1 MKQIISAKCIFD
13 EHVEKD
19 KNSNINIHTI
29 TKSSSQVL
37 IQIVFFILDWAP
49 TQFESKIKEGNID

>member
-1 MKQIISAKCIFD
+1 M
-13 EHVEKD
+13 EKD